1 MNYDILK
8 NCRLCPRNCG
18 VNRQSGKIGF
28 CGSNSRIKIARA
40 ALHFWEEPCI
50 SGKSGSGAIFFSH
63 CTLKCVFCQNYGIST
78 QNHGKYISESDLSD
92 IFLHLQDQGANNIN
106 LVTPTHYVPQIINAL
121 CTARKNGLQIPIV
134 YNTSGFEK
142 PETIRLLSN
151 YIDVYLPDL
160 KYFDDRYAVKYS
172 NAADYFKT
180 ASAAIAEMYRQTGP
194 CVFDESGIIQKG
206 VIVRHLMLP
215 GLLFDT
221 KKIID
226 YLHSEY
232 GNNIFMSIMS
242 QYTPLDTVPNKFPEL
257 KRKLSKKHYAAI
269 LDYAAGL
276 GIENAFIQEGD
287 PASESFI
294 PDFYEDDN

>member
-106 LVTPTHYVPQIINAL
+106 LVTLFSVSFSANVTQMRLHKWRIKCCPYYSCMYFSWFYIN
-121 CTARKNGLQIPIV
+121 
-134 YNTSGFEK
+134 
-142 PETIRLLSN
+142 
-151 YIDVYLPDL
+151 
-160 KYFDDRYAVKYS
+160 
-172 NAADYFKT
+172 
-180 ASAAIAEMYRQTGP
+180 
-194 CVFDESGIIQKG
+194 
-206 VIVRHLMLP
+206 
-215 GLLFDT
+215 
-221 KKIID
+221 
-226 YLHSEY
+226 
-232 GNNIFMSIMS
+232 
-242 QYTPLDTVPNKFPEL
+242 
-257 KRKLSKKHYAAI
+257 
-269 LDYAAGL
+269 
-276 GIENAFIQEGD
+276 
-287 PASESFI
+287 
-294 PDFYEDDN
+294 